1 MKNRKGSNNIEQ
13 KLEKIVVVIKMILFF
28 RNNVI

>member
-13 KLEKIVVVIKMILFF
+13 KLKKNVVIIKMILFF